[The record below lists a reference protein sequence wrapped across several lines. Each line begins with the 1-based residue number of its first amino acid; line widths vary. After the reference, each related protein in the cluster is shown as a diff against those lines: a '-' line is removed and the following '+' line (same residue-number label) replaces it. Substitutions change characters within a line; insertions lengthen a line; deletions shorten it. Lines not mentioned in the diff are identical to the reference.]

1 MYVLLIAVAAVIGI
15 TIYASCSADEDY
27 DYYSGNELTTRAE
40 REMGKS
46 REGSS
51 RTYPHV
57 NEIKEN
63 QTVKTAMDAV
73 WSQALLDADNGI
85 RREYYF
91 LIYYRSNGVYDC
103 SSPESGLVISDCNTN
118 ADIDIHYS
126 DDPDLCAYFHTHTSL
141 KFCPD
146 SLGRYTGPSNI
157 DLSSKIARYV
167 PCLVRDFQTPFLKGG
182 MDHSI
187 IPDSIYQYGVER
199 RTLEHIVYN
208 NN

>member
-85 RREYYF
+85 RREYF
-91 LIYYRSNGVYDC
+91 V
-103 SSPESGLVISDCNTN
+103 
-118 ADIDIHYS
+118 
-126 DDPDLCAYFHTHTSL
+126 
-141 KFCPD
+141 
-146 SLGRYTGPSNI
+146 
-157 DLSSKIARYV
+157 
-167 PCLVRDFQTPFLKGG
+167 
-182 MDHSI
+182 
-187 IPDSIYQYGVER
+187 
-199 RTLEHIVYN
+199 
-208 NN
+208 